1 MARVLRHVRAR
12 VRDGAHWEPWEDV
25 RPPEGA
31 RRAERLR
38 PHHREPEAGLVR
50 PIPPAAAVPP
60 PAQHQVRPLL
70 RRPAARA
77 HGGGERGAD
86 PPRPGRVPAGAQ
98 HQRPAGPVR
107 HGGRGPRRVCPLD
120 GPPDARHSARRAR
133 RVSALRVRHP
143 ERAARLGAA
152 RVLLLHREGILRADQ
167 NWDDLL
173 PRVRRVV
180 VHRCA
185 VEQIR
190 RDVPARVLDRRVQLH
205 RASVPPADAAGGRAA
220 AAVRARDVLQHHEHC
235 QAAGPQHMLRR
246 QSAFAGAADAR
257 RAGSRP

>member
-180 VHRCA
+180 VHRRA
-185 VEQIR
+185 VEQTR
-190 RDVPARVLDRRVQLH
+190 RDVPARLLAQRLRLL
-205 RASVPPADAAGGRAA
+205 RAPPAAADAHGGRAPPR
-220 AAVRARDVLQHHEHC
+220 VLARDGAQHHQPR
-235 QAAGPQHMLRR
+235 QAAGPQHVLQRAR
-246 QSAFAGAADAR
+246 AAAGAHVGARDAPR
-257 RAGSRP
+257 V